1 MSTENAQDEQIT
13 IKEEQDGSVVVDL
26 PDSIPSPDADEQQA
40 AAGGAVE
47 DDRDDQDDGD
57 DEPRSAAQDDDA
69 DHPDDNEALR
79 AAKRERRRAKK
90 QLIKQTNAEK
100 DVKLQML
107 ERQNQ
112 EYAQRL
118 AVLER
123 KTHSADLARIDK
135 AIEDSELRINY
146 AKMKLAEAAEARDGQ
161 AMAKAQELWLE
172 ARQQAEA
179 YKNLKKTAVQPK
191 QEANLPDPRLQRL
204 AADWMERNP
213 WYKPDGRDMES
224 RIAKQIDETLT
235 AEGWDATQSDYWE
248 EFDNRLQKYVP
259 HLYNRNT
266 DENQS
271 RRSKPRGIVT
281 SSGRESATRAGGK
294 NAFTLSPE
302 QVRAM
307 KDAGFWD
314 DPEKRNKMI
323 KRYAQEAR
331 QSQGYRS

>member
-1 MSTENAQDEQIT
+1 MTTENAQDEQISIT
-13 IKEEQDGSVVVDL
+13 EAQDGSVVVDL
-26 PDSIPSPDADEQQA
+26 PESIPSPDAEEQK
-40 AAGGAVE
+40 AAGGAVD
-47 DDRDDQDDGD
+47 DDRDDDNDDD
-57 DEPRSAAQDDDA
+57 ARSAAAADEDA

-90 QLIKQTNAEK
+90 QLVRQTNAEK
-100 DVKLQML
+100 ELKLQML

-112 EYAQRL
+112 ELIQRL
-118 AVLER
+118 SVIER

-172 ARQQAEA
+172 ARQQAETL
-179 YKNLKKTAVQPK
+179 KNLKKTASQPK
-191 QEANLPDPRLQRL
+191 QESNIPDPRLQRL

-213 WYKPDGRDMES
+213 WFKPDGKDLDS
-224 RIAKQIDETLT
+224 KVAKQVDETLT
-235 AEGWDATQSDYWE
+235 AEGWDPTSAEYWE
-248 EFDNRLQKYVP
+248 ELDNRLQKYVS
-259 HLYNRNT
+259 HRYNANT
-266 DENQS
+266 DENPS

-281 SSGRESATRAGGK
+281 SSGRESASRAGGK
-294 NAFTLSPE
+294 NTFTLSPE

-314 DPEKRNKMI
+314 DPEKRSKMI

-331 QSQGYRS
+331 QYQGYRS